1 MTLIRNPV
9 NKKQQKIAGSI
20 GVVLFGVIP
29 CFGSVFVGSFGRL
42 FVSNNKNVKG
52 IVMLLSRSLF
62 VLLAILLVPSPIVAQ
77 VTFSQIAITGGEAP
91 GVDGAEFGGFNPG
104 IGPGGPAINASGDVA
119 FKTLLTGTGPDV
131 QAIFGPTSG
140 AGSPLGLLAQEGV
153 PAPGVEDGAELSLFF
168 NHLSLNASGD
178 VAFLAFLG
186 SENIPAIF
194 GPTSGAGS
202 PLGPIVQARNQA
214 PGMDGRVFSF
224 FGFPAFNASGDIA
237 FEAGFFSSRSAV
249 FGPTAGAGSPLGPI
263 AQQDE
268 VAPGV
273 DDGAVF
279 GPLTG
284 EFFELSLNASGDVA
298 FGAILRTEPG
308 FPFEGES
315 AGSAIFG
322 PTAGAGSPLGLIV
335 RSGDPAPGVSDGAV
349 FGGQNPSVLNDSGD
363 VVISAFLRTGTG
375 NEVNNNNDT
384 AIFGPTAGAGS
395 PLGLIVRENTP
406 APGVDD
412 GATFDNLISG
422 SRSLNASGDI
432 AFVAALR
439 TGTGDIVDESNDAGL
454 FTFVD
459 GEFQL
464 VVREGDLFTVTLP
477 DGSSTED
484 RTIASIVFSRDG
496 MNDAGTLVFSLN
508 FTNDTQGIFIADFSV
523 LLGDVNRDGVVNF
536 LDIAPFVSVLSRR
549 EFQAEADINEDGEV
563 NFLDIAPF
571 IFFLAS

>member
-1 MTLIRNPV
+1 MLIRNPV

-104 IGPGGPAINASGDVA
+104 LGLGGPAINASGDVA
-119 FKTLLTGTGPDV
+119 FKTLLTGTEPDV
-131 QAIFGPTSG
+131 RAIFGPTSG
-140 AGSPLGLLAQEGV
+140 AGSPLGLLVQEGV

-178 VAFLAFLG
+178 VAFLALG

-202 PLGPIVQARNQA
+202 PLGPIVQARSQA

-237 FEAGFFSSRSAV
+237 FEAGFFSSGSAV

-308 FPFEGES
+308 FLLGGES
-315 AGSAIFG
+315 AGTAIFG

-335 RSGDPAPGVSDGAV
+335 RSGDPAPGVGDGAV
-349 FGGQNPSVLNDSGD
+349 FGGVQMPLMLNDSGD
-363 VVISAFLRTGTG
+363 VVFIASLRTGTG
-375 NEVNNNNDT
+375 NEVNSNNNT

-406 APGVDD
+406 ASGVDD
-412 GATFDNLISG
+412 GAAFGNFGFSP
-422 SRSLNASGDI
+422 SLNAPGDM
-432 AFVAALR
+432 AFVAELR
-439 TGTGDIVDESNDAGL
+439 TGTGDVVDESNDAGL
-454 FTFVD
+454 FTYVD

-484 RTIASIVFSRDG
+484 RTIASIVFSQNG

-523 LLGDVNRDGVVNF
+523 LFGDVNRDGAVNF
-536 LDIAPFVSVLSRR
+536 LDIAPFIGVLSRR
-549 EFQAEADINEDGEV
+549 EFQAEADTNEDGEV

-571 IFFLAS
+571 IFSLAS

>member
-1 MTLIRNPV
+1 
-9 NKKQQKIAGSI
+9 
-20 GVVLFGVIP
+20 
-29 CFGSVFVGSFGRL
+29 
-42 FVSNNKNVKG
+42 
-52 IVMLLSRSLF
+52 MLLSRSLF

-77 VTFSQIAITGGEAP
+77 VTFSQVAITGGEAP
-91 GVDGAEFGGFNPG
+91 GVEGAEFGGFNPG

-131 QAIFGPTSG
+131 RAIFGPTSG

-153 PAPGVEDGAELSLFF
+153 PAPGVEDGAELSLFLD
-168 NHLSLNASGD
+168 HLLLNASGD
-178 VAFLAFLG
+178 VAFLAGLAG
-186 SENIPAIF
+186 SFEMPAIF

-202 PLGPIVQARNQA
+202 PLGPIVQAGNQV
-214 PGMDGRVFSF
+214 PGIMDGSVFSF

-237 FEAGFFSSRSAV
+237 FEASFSSGSAV

-284 EFFELSLNASGDVA
+284 ESFDLSLNASGDVA
-298 FGAILRTEPG
+298 FGAFLRTEPG
-308 FPFEGES
+308 FPREGES
-315 AGSAIFG
+315 AGTAIFG

-349 FGGQNPSVLNDSGD
+349 FGIQNPSVLNDSGD

-439 TGTGDIVDESNDAGL
+439 TGTGDLVDESNDAGL
-454 FTFVD
+454 FISVN

>member
-1 MTLIRNPV
+1 
-9 NKKQQKIAGSI
+9 
-20 GVVLFGVIP
+20 
-29 CFGSVFVGSFGRL
+29 
-42 FVSNNKNVKG
+42 
-52 IVMLLSRSLF
+52 MLLSRSLF
-62 VLLAILLVPSPIVAQ
+62 VMLAILLVPSPIVAQ

-131 QAIFGPTSG
+131 RAIFGPTSG

-214 PGMDGRVFSF
+214 PGIDGRVFSF

-237 FEAGFFSSRSAV
+237 FEASFSSGSAV

-284 EFFELSLNASGDVA
+284 EFFDLSLNASGDVA

-308 FPFEGES
+308 FSFEGES

-363 VVISAFLRTGTG
+363 LVFNALLRTGTG
-375 NEVNNNNDT
+375 SEVNSNNDT

-395 PLGLIVRENTP
+395 PMGLIVRENTP

-412 GATFDNLISG
+412 GAAFGRFDST
-422 SRSLNASGDI
+422 SLNA
-432 AFVAALR
+432 AFEAELR
-439 TGTGDIVDESNDAGL
+439 TGTGDVVDETNDAGL
-454 FTFVD
+454 FTSVG

-484 RTIASIVFSRDG
+484 RTISSIVFSQDG
-496 MNDAGTLVFSLN
+496 MNDAGMLVFSLN
-508 FTNDTQGIFIADFSV
+508 FTDETQGVFIADFSV
-523 LLGDVNRDGVVNF
+523 LFGDVNRDGAVNF
-536 LDIAPFVSVLSRR
+536 LDIAPFIGVLSRR
-549 EFQAEADINEDGEV
+549 EFQAEADTNEDGEV
-563 NFLDIAPF
+563 NFLDIVPF

>member
-1 MTLIRNPV
+1 M
-9 NKKQQKIAGSI
+9 
-20 GVVLFGVIP
+20 
-29 CFGSVFVGSFGRL
+29 
-42 FVSNNKNVKG
+42 
-52 IVMLLSRSLF
+52 
-62 VLLAILLVPSPIVAQ
+62 
-77 VTFSQIAITGGEAP
+77 
-91 GVDGAEFGGFNPG
+91 
-104 IGPGGPAINASGDVA
+104 
-119 FKTLLTGTGPDV
+119 
-131 QAIFGPTSG
+131 
-140 AGSPLGLLAQEGV
+140 
-153 PAPGVEDGAELSLFF
+153 
-168 NHLSLNASGD
+168 
-178 VAFLAFLG
+178 
-186 SENIPAIF
+186 
-194 GPTSGAGS
+194 
-202 PLGPIVQARNQA
+202 
-214 PGMDGRVFSF
+214 
-224 FGFPAFNASGDIA
+224 
-237 FEAGFFSSRSAV
+237 
-249 FGPTAGAGSPLGPI
+249 
-263 AQQDE
+263 
-268 VAPGV
+268 
-273 DDGAVF
+273 
-279 GPLTG
+279 
-284 EFFELSLNASGDVA
+284 
-298 FGAILRTEPG
+298 
-308 FPFEGES
+308 
-315 AGSAIFG
+315 
-322 PTAGAGSPLGLIV
+322 
-335 RSGDPAPGVSDGAV
+335 

-439 TGTGDIVDESNDAGL
+439 TGTGDLVDESNDAGL

>member
-1 MTLIRNPV
+1 
-9 NKKQQKIAGSI
+9 
-20 GVVLFGVIP
+20 
-29 CFGSVFVGSFGRL
+29 
-42 FVSNNKNVKG
+42 
-52 IVMLLSRSLF
+52 MLLSRSLF

-77 VTFSQIAITGGEAP
+77 VTFSQVAITGGEAP
-91 GVDGAEFGGFNPG
+91 GVEGAEFGGFNPG

-131 QAIFGPTSG
+131 RAIFGPTSG

-153 PAPGVEDGAELSLFF
+153 PAPGVDDGAELSLRF

-178 VAFLAFLG
+178 VAFLGA
-186 SENIPAIF
+186 ENISTIF

-202 PLGPIVQARNQA
+202 PLGPVVQGGIQA
-214 PGMDGRVFSF
+214 PGMDDGVLLSF
-224 FGFPAFNASGDIA
+224 FGFPALNASGDIA
-237 FEAGFFSSRSAV
+237 FEAGFSSGSAV
-249 FGPTAGAGSPLGPI
+249 FGPTAGAGSSLGPI
-263 AQQDE
+263 AQQNE

-308 FPFEGES
+308 LGFPPEGEF
-315 AGSAIFG
+315 AGTAIFG
-322 PTAGAGSPLGLIV
+322 PTAGTGSPLGLIV
-335 RSGDPAPGVSDGAV
+335 RSGDPAPGVGDGAV
-349 FGGQNPSVLNDSGD
+349 FGGVQMPLMLNDSGD
-363 VVISAFLRTGTG
+363 VVFTASLGTGTG
-375 NEVNNNNDT
+375 NEVNSNNNT

-412 GATFDNLISG
+412 GATFDNFTFRNS
-422 SRSLNASGDI
+422 SSPSLNASGDI
-432 AFVAALR
+432 SFVAELR
-439 TGTGDIVDESNDAGL
+439 TGTGDVVDESNDAGL
-454 FTFVD
+454 FTAVD

-484 RTIASIVFSRDG
+484 RTISSIVFSQNG
-496 MNDAGTLVFSLN
+496 MNDAGMLVFILN
-508 FTNDTQGIFIADFSV
+508 FTDGTQGIFTAVNSPV
-523 LLGDVNRDGVVNF
+523 LLGDVNRDGVVDF
-536 LDIAPFVSVLSRR
+536 LDISPFIAVLALNG
-549 EFQAEADINEDGEV
+549 FQAEADTNEDGEV
-563 NFLDIAPF
+563 NFLDIPPF

>member
-1 MTLIRNPV
+1 
-9 NKKQQKIAGSI
+9 
-20 GVVLFGVIP
+20 
-29 CFGSVFVGSFGRL
+29 
-42 FVSNNKNVKG
+42 
-52 IVMLLSRSLF
+52 MLLSRSLF
-62 VLLAILLVPSPIVAQ
+62 VMLAVLLVPSPIVAQ

-131 QAIFGPTSG
+131 RAIFGPTSG

-153 PAPGVEDGAELSLFF
+153 PAPGVDDGAELSLRF

-178 VAFLAFLG
+178 VAFLGA
-186 SENIPAIF
+186 ENISTIF

-202 PLGPIVQARNQA
+202 PLGPVVQGGIQA
-214 PGMDGRVFSF
+214 PGMDDGVLLSF
-224 FGFPAFNASGDIA
+224 FGFPALNASGDIA
-237 FEAGFFSSRSAV
+237 FEAGFSSGSAV
-249 FGPTAGAGSPLGPI
+249 FGPTAGAGSSLGPI
-263 AQQDE
+263 AQQNE

-308 FPFEGES
+308 LGFPPEGEF
-315 AGSAIFG
+315 AGTAIFG
-322 PTAGAGSPLGLIV
+322 PTAGTGSPLGLIV
-335 RSGDPAPGVSDGAV
+335 RSGDPAPGVGDGAV
-349 FGGQNPSVLNDSGD
+349 FGGVQMPLMLNDSGD
-363 VVISAFLRTGTG
+363 VVFTASLGTGTG
-375 NEVNNNNDT
+375 NEVNSNNNT

-412 GATFDNLISG
+412 GATFDNFTFRNS
-422 SRSLNASGDI
+422 SSPSLNASGDI
-432 AFVAALR
+432 SFVAELR
-439 TGTGDIVDESNDAGL
+439 TGTGDVVDESNDAGL
-454 FTFVD
+454 FTAVD

-484 RTIASIVFSRDG
+484 RTISSIVFSQNG
-496 MNDAGTLVFSLN
+496 MNDAGMLVFLLN
-508 FTNDTQGIFIADFSV
+508 FTDDTQGIFIADFSV

>member
-1 MTLIRNPV
+1 M
-9 NKKQQKIAGSI
+9 
-20 GVVLFGVIP
+20 
-29 CFGSVFVGSFGRL
+29 
-42 FVSNNKNVKG
+42 
-52 IVMLLSRSLF
+52 
-62 VLLAILLVPSPIVAQ
+62 
-77 VTFSQIAITGGEAP
+77 
-91 GVDGAEFGGFNPG
+91 
-104 IGPGGPAINASGDVA
+104 
-119 FKTLLTGTGPDV
+119 
-131 QAIFGPTSG
+131 
-140 AGSPLGLLAQEGV
+140 
-153 PAPGVEDGAELSLFF
+153 
-168 NHLSLNASGD
+168 
-178 VAFLAFLG
+178 G
-186 SENIPAIF
+186 SEMCIRDR
-194 GPTSGAGS
+194 TSGAGS

-237 FEAGFFSSRSAV
+237 FEAGFSSGSAV

-284 EFFELSLNASGDVA
+284 EFFDLSLNASGDVA

-315 AGSAIFG
+315 AGTAIFG

-335 RSGDPAPGVSDGAV
+335 RSGDPAPGVGDGAV
-349 FGGQNPSVLNDSGD
+349 FGGVQMPLMLNDSGD
-363 VVISAFLRTGTG
+363 VVFIASLGTGTG
-375 NEVNNNNDT
+375 NEVNSNNNT

-412 GATFDNLISG
+412 GATFDNFTFRNS
-422 SRSLNASGDI
+422 SSPSLNASGDI
-432 AFVAALR
+432 SFVAELR
-439 TGTGDIVDESNDAGL
+439 TGTGDVVDESNDAGL
-454 FTFVD
+454 FTAVD

-484 RTIASIVFSRDG
+484 RTISSIVFSQNG
-496 MNDAGTLVFSLN
+496 MNNAGMLVFLLN
-508 FTNDTQGIFIADFSV
+508 FTDDTQGIFIADFSV
-523 LLGDVNRDGVVNF
+523 LFGDVNRDGAVNF

-549 EFQAEADINEDGEV
+549 EFQVEADTNEDGEV

-571 IFFLAS
+571 IFFLTS

>member
-1 MTLIRNPV
+1 
-9 NKKQQKIAGSI
+9 
-20 GVVLFGVIP
+20 
-29 CFGSVFVGSFGRL
+29 
-42 FVSNNKNVKG
+42 
-52 IVMLLSRSLF
+52 MLLSRSLF
-62 VLLAILLVPSPIVAQ
+62 VMLAVLLVPSPIVAQ

-153 PAPGVEDGAELSLFF
+153 PAPGVDDGAELSLRF

-178 VAFLAFLG
+178 VAFLGA
-186 SENIPAIF
+186 ENISTIF

-202 PLGPIVQARNQA
+202 PLGPVVQGGIQA
-214 PGMDGRVFSF
+214 PGMDDGVLLSF
-224 FGFPAFNASGDIA
+224 FGFPALNASGDIA
-237 FEAGFFSSRSAV
+237 FEAGFSSGSAV
-249 FGPTAGAGSPLGPI
+249 FGPTAGAGSSLGPI
-263 AQQDE
+263 AQQNE

-284 EFFELSLNASGDVA
+284 EFFDLSLNASGDVA

-412 GATFDNLISG
+412 GATFDNLIS
-422 SRSLNASGDI
+422 SSPSLNASGDI
-432 AFVAALR
+432 AFVAGLR

-484 RTIASIVFSRDG
+484 RTIASFVFSQNG
-496 MNDAGTLVFSLN
+496 MNDAGMLVFLLN

>member
-1 MTLIRNPV
+1 
-9 NKKQQKIAGSI
+9 
-20 GVVLFGVIP
+20 
-29 CFGSVFVGSFGRL
+29 
-42 FVSNNKNVKG
+42 
-52 IVMLLSRSLF
+52 MLLSRSLF

-77 VTFSQIAITGGEAP
+77 VTFSQVAITGGEAP
-91 GVDGAEFGGFNPG
+91 GVEGAEFGGFNPG

-131 QAIFGPTSG
+131 RAIFGPTSG

-202 PLGPIVQARNQA
+202 PLGPIVQAGNQV
-214 PGMDGRVFSF
+214 PGMDGRVFFF

-237 FEAGFFSSRSAV
+237 FEASFSSGSAV

-284 EFFELSLNASGDVA
+284 EFGFDLSLNASGDVA

-308 FPFEGES
+308 FPREGES
-315 AGSAIFG
+315 AGTAIFG

-335 RSGDPAPGVSDGAV
+335 RSGDPAPGVSDGAE
-349 FGGQNPSVLNDSGD
+349 FAGGNPSMLNDSGD
-363 VVISAFLRTGTG
+363 VVITGGLRTGTG
-375 NEVNNNNDT
+375 NVNSNNNS

-412 GATFDNLISG
+412 GATFDNLIS
-422 SRSLNASGDI
+422 SSPSLNASGDI
-432 AFVAALR
+432 AFVAGLR

-523 LLGDVNRDGVVNF
+523 LFGDVNRDGAVNF

>member
-1 MTLIRNPV
+1 
-9 NKKQQKIAGSI
+9 
-20 GVVLFGVIP
+20 
-29 CFGSVFVGSFGRL
+29 
-42 FVSNNKNVKG
+42 
-52 IVMLLSRSLF
+52 MLLSRSLF

-131 QAIFGPTSG
+131 RAIFGPTSG

-237 FEAGFFSSRSAV
+237 FEAGFFSSGTAV

-263 AQQDE
+263 AQQNE

-284 EFFELSLNASGDVA
+284 EFFDLSLNASGDVA

-308 FPFEGES
+308 FPLEGES

-335 RSGDPAPGVSDGAV
+335 RSGDPAPGVSDGAE
-349 FGGQNPSVLNDSGD
+349 FAGGNPSMLNDSGD
-363 VVISAFLRTGTG
+363 VVITGGLRTGTG
-375 NEVNNNNDT
+375 NVNSNNNS

-412 GATFDNLISG
+412 GATFDNFTFRNS
-422 SRSLNASGDI
+422 SSPSLNASGDI
-432 AFVAALR
+432 SFVAELR
-439 TGTGDIVDESNDAGL
+439 TGTGDVVDESNDAGL
-454 FTFVD
+454 FTAVD

-484 RTIASIVFSRDG
+484 RTISSIVFSQNG
-496 MNDAGTLVFSLN
+496 MNDAGMLVFILN
-508 FTNDTQGIFIADFSV
+508 FTDGTQGIFTAVNSPV
-523 LLGDVNRDGVVNF
+523 LLGDVNRDGVVDF
-536 LDIAPFVSVLSRR
+536 LDISPFIAVLALNG
-549 EFQAEADINEDGEV
+549 FQAEADTNGDGTV
-563 NFLDIAPF
+563 DFLDISPF
-571 IFFLAS
+571 IILLSN

>member
-1 MTLIRNPV
+1 
-9 NKKQQKIAGSI
+9 
-20 GVVLFGVIP
+20 
-29 CFGSVFVGSFGRL
+29 
-42 FVSNNKNVKG
+42 
-52 IVMLLSRSLF
+52 MLLSRSLF

-91 GVDGAEFGGFNPG
+91 GVEGAEFGGFNPG

-131 QAIFGPTSG
+131 RAIFGPTSG

-168 NHLSLNASGD
+168 NHLLLNASGD
-178 VAFLAFLG
+178 VAFLAGLAG
-186 SENIPAIF
+186 SFDMPAIF

-202 PLGPIVQARNQA
+202 PLGPIVQAGNQV
-214 PGMDGRVFSF
+214 PGIMDGSVFFF

-237 FEAGFFSSRSAV
+237 FEASFSSGSAV

-284 EFFELSLNASGDVA
+284 EFFDLSLNASGDVA

-308 FPFEGES
+308 LGFPPEGEF
-315 AGSAIFG
+315 AGTAIFG
-322 PTAGAGSPLGLIV
+322 PTAGTGSPLGLIV
-335 RSGDPAPGVSDGAV
+335 RSGDPAPGVGDGAV
-349 FGGQNPSVLNDSGD
+349 FGGVQMPLMLNDSGD
-363 VVISAFLRTGTG
+363 VVFTASLGTGTG
-375 NEVNNNNDT
+375 NEVNSNNNT

-412 GATFDNLISG
+412 GATFDNLFSN
-422 SRSLNASGDI
+422 SPSLNASGDI
-432 AFVAALR
+432 AFVARLR

-484 RTIASIVFSRDG
+484 RTISSIVFSQNG
-496 MNDAGTLVFSLN
+496 MNDAGMLVFLLN

>member
-1 MTLIRNPV
+1 
-9 NKKQQKIAGSI
+9 
-20 GVVLFGVIP
+20 
-29 CFGSVFVGSFGRL
+29 
-42 FVSNNKNVKG
+42 
-52 IVMLLSRSLF
+52 MLLSRSLF
-62 VLLAILLVPSPIVAQ
+62 VMLAVLLVPSPIVAQ

-131 QAIFGPTSG
+131 RAIFGPTSG

-284 EFFELSLNASGDVA
+284 EIFDLSLNASGDVA

-349 FGGQNPSVLNDSGD
+349 FGRQNPSVLNDSGD
-363 VVISAFLRTGTG
+363 VVISALLCTGTG

-412 GATFDNLISG
+412 GATFDNLISN
-422 SRSLNASGDI
+422 SPSLNASGDI
-432 AFVAALR
+432 AFVARLR

-484 RTIASIVFSRDG
+484 RTIASIVFSQNG
-496 MNDAGTLVFSLN
+496 MNDAGMLVFILN
-508 FTNDTQGIFIADFSV
+508 FTDGTQGIFTAVNSPV
-523 LLGDVNRDGVVNF
+523 LLGDVNRDGVVDF
-536 LDIAPFVSVLSRR
+536 LDISPFIAVLALNG
-549 EFQAEADINEDGEV
+549 FQAEADTNEDGEV